1 MRWTDPAKA
10 GRAPL
15 LSTAKAAVVVGSRVR
30 FARRPRKPK
39 KDGTPRAKPRD
50 REHPEQVVV
59 AQWLDRAGIVYCA
72 VPNGGHRHP
81 SVANKLRDE
90 GVKPG
95 VPDILIFT
103 PPPNSPTAPGTALE
117 MKKPKGGRLSEDQA
131 RWRDLLT
138 ALGWEWRQGNGAAE
152 ALKALNALGYRVP
165 G

>member
-39 KDGTPRAKPRD
+39 KDGTPRAKPREL
-50 REHPEQVVV
+50 EHKEQVIV
-59 AQWLDRAGIVYCA
+59 AEWLDRAGILYCA
-72 VPNGGHRHP
+72 VPNGGQRHP
-81 SVANKLRDE
+81 GVARKLSEE

-95 VPDILIFT
+95 VPDLLIFER
-103 PPPNSPTAPGTALE
+103 PPHADARGVAVE
-117 MKKPKGGRLSEDQA
+117 MKQADGGRVSNAQA
-131 RWRDLLT
+131 EWHA
-138 ALGWEWRQGNGAAE
+138 ALIAQGWIVVVAHGAAE